1 LPKGIGAVVYRL
13 NWLLGTILFYSSCS
27 IAAGEEHWI
36 DLTHEL
42 SSDAVFW
49 PTADPFK
56 LTTDFEGITEG
67 GYYYSAYSFKTAE
80 HGGTHIDAPVHF
92 AEGKHPVNEIPLS
105 QLIGD
110 AVVMDVS
117 AQVAKNRDHLISVP
131 DMQAWEMAHGTIP
144 AHSIVL
150 LRTGFGRFWP
160 DAGKYLGTNLRGE
173 AGAAALSF
181 PGLGVEAASWLM
193 QQRQI
198 KAIGIDTASI
208 DYGKSRDFSTHVM
221 LMTHNIPA
229 FENVANLDKLP
240 ARGAYVIALPVK
252 IRGGSGG
259 PLRII
264 AKVGQPGSLSSA
276 EE

>member
-1 LPKGIGAVVYRL
+1 MPRRL
-13 NWLLGTILFYSSCS
+13 IALLCNILLFGTDVTL
-27 IAAGEEHWI
+27 AQTVHWI

-56 LTTDFEGITEG
+56 LTTDFEGMTEG
-67 GYYYSAYSFKTAE
+67 GYYYSAYSFTTAE

-92 AEGKHPVNEIPLS
+92 AKGMHTVNEIPLE

-110 AVVMDVS
+110 AVVVDVS
-117 AQVAKNRDHLISVP
+117 TQVAKNRDHLISVT
-131 DMQAWEMAHGTIP
+131 DLQGWEALHGEIP
-144 AHSIVL
+144 KHSIVL
-150 LRTGFGRFWP
+150 LRTGFSSYWP
-160 DAGKYLGTNLRGE
+160 NAGKYLGTELRGA
-173 AGAAALSF
+173 AGTAALSF
-181 PGLGVEAASWLM
+181 PGLSAEAAEWLM
-193 QQRQI
+193 QRRHI
-198 KAIGIDTASI
+198 KAVGIDTASI
-208 DYGKSRDFSTHVM
+208 DYGKSRDFSAHVM

-240 ARGAYVIALPVK
+240 ATGAYVIALPVK

-264 AKVGQPGSLSSA
+264 AKVTETP
-276 EE
+276 